1 MQEKGQPKK
10 CWFIRT
16 IDEAIQPLRLDARE
30 VAKTR
35 QTAKTVDFTTMYPN
49 FDQRVLVE
57 RVREA
62 VREAWEWEQRKSEV
76 EMRVTRKGWVELGEE
91 GELAWCMKDIGEMVE
106 FVVDSGYV
114 ALRDGVWKQG
124 AGVRDGFAMCPAVG
138 KSGML
143 CGREGVCTG
152 TGGGGSAAQLP
163 IH

>member
-62 VREAWEWEQRKSEV
+62 VREAWEWEKRKSEV
-76 EMRVTRKGWVELGEE
+76 EMRVTRKGWVELGDE
-91 GELAWCMKDIGEMVE
+91 GELAWCMKEIGEMV
-106 FVVDSGYV
+106 VDNGYV
-114 ALRDGVWKQG
+114 TRRNGVWKQ
-124 AGVRDGFAMCPAVG
+124 VRGF
-138 KSGML
+138 GMGL
-143 CGREGVCTG
+143 QWAPQLANLACGREGVCTG

-163 IH
+163 IC